1 MKRWLKEE
9 LKNIF
14 RKYVWS
20 KHKIIVS
27 VLGGFLVLICLF
39 GIREASLVD
48 PLDGVQQVAWNSY
61 TGSWVVP
68 DKDRDRIA
76 SKIRASIL
84 KKYGASGQTI
94 KYVED
99 NPKWEYDSDDY
110 RPVKSDI
117 GESKLDKAIN
127 ELNYVKSR
135 LDLSHENGNKM
146 VLKID
151 MPNDRARKDGIRL
164 VNHEFGSN

>member
-1 MKRWLKEE
+1 MDKIKEN
-9 LKNIF
+9 KFVVKAKKI
-14 RKYVWS
+14 WS

-68 DKDRDRIA
+68 DKDRDRIG

-99 NPKWEYDSDDY
+99 NPKWDTIQMTIGQLN
-110 RPVKSDI
+110 PILVK
-117 GESKLDKAIN
+117 AN
-127 ELNYVKSR
+127 
-135 LDLSHENGNKM
+135 
-146 VLKID
+146 
-151 MPNDRARKDGIRL
+151 
-164 VNHEFGSN
+164 

>member
-1 MKRWLKEE
+1 MDKIKEN
-9 LKNIF
+9 KFVVKAKKI
-14 RKYVWS
+14 WS

-39 GIREASLVD
+39 GIREASMVD

-76 SKIRASIL
+76 SKIKASIL
-84 KKYGASGQTI
+84 KKYGASSQTI

-110 RPVKSDI
+110 RPIESDI
-117 GESKLDKAIN
+117 GENKVSKVIN
-127 ELNYVKSR
+127 EFNYVISR
-135 LDLSHENGNKM
+135 LDLSK
-146 VLKID
+146 L
-151 MPNDRARKDGIRL
+151 
-164 VNHEFGSN
+164 SNFLCK

>member
-1 MKRWLKEE
+1 MDKIKEN
-9 LKNIF
+9 KFVVKAKKI
-14 RKYVWS
+14 WS

-39 GIREASLVD
+39 GIREVSLVD

-84 KKYGASGQTI
+84 KKYGASSQTI

-135 LDLSHENGNKM
+135 LDLSHENENKM

>member
-1 MKRWLKEE
+1 MDKIKEN
-9 LKNIF
+9 KFVVKAKKI
-14 RKYVWS
+14 WS

-84 KKYGASGQTI
+84 KSMAQVVKLLSMSKIIQSGNTI
-94 KYVED
+94 QMITGQL
-99 NPKWEYDSDDY
+99 NPILVKANWIKQLMSLIMWSQGLIFLMKMEIKWS
-110 RPVKSDI
+110 
-117 GESKLDKAIN
+117 
-127 ELNYVKSR
+127 
-135 LDLSHENGNKM
+135 
-146 VLKID
+146 
-151 MPNDRARKDGIRL
+151 
-164 VNHEFGSN
+164 